1 MKESRTTILFQE
13 LEAVSKN
20 DAAYQT
26 FLDKHKDEKNFLSL
40 YDFLTDYLAQNS
52 DITTSEI
59 ILHSN
64 LSSNYVYPI
73 LNGKR
78 EHPSKYKLIALCI
91 GARMNL
97 KETQRAL
104 SLAGC
109 ASLHPK
115 IPADAGIII
124 CINDGCHSVMEVEEF
139 LLKNNVDSPFIY

>member
-20 DAAYQT
+20 DTAYQT
-26 FLDKHKDEKNFLSL
+26 FLDKHKDEKNYQSL
-40 YDFLTDYLAQNS
+40 YDFLTDYLSKNN
-52 DITTSEI
+52 DITPSEI
-59 ILHSN
+59 ILQSN
-64 LSSNYVYPI
+64 LSANYVYPI

-78 EHPSKYKLIALCI
+78 EHPSKYKLTALCI

-104 SLAGC
+104 SLADC
-109 ASLHPK
+109 AGLHPK

-124 CINDGCHSVMEVEEF
+124 CINNGCHSVMEVEDF
-139 LLKNNVDSPFIY
+139 LLENNVDSPFD